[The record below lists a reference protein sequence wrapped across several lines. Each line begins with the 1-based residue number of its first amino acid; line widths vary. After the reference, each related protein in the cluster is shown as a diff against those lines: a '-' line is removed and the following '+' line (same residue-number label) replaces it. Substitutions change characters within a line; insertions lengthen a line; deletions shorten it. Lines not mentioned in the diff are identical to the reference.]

1 MSMNE
6 RLFGRK
12 PLHRSSARVQ
22 RTLAATVLIAGLLV
36 LVPSR
41 AIWRGVDLFAII
53 QSQEVN
59 VVGYLAASL
68 VFATFCMRSMSGLR
82 SMALASN
89 LAFIA
94 YGYLADLMPVLL
106 LHAVLLPVNVYRLA
120 QLLRIDLLK

>member
-1 MSMNE
+1 MSVNE

-12 PLHRSSARVQ
+12 PLNRSSALVQ

-106 LHAVLLPVNVYRLA
+106 LHAVLLPVNVYRLS
-120 QLLRIDLLK
+120 QLLRIDLPK

>member
-1 MSMNE
+1 MSVNE

-12 PLHRSSARVQ
+12 PLNRSSALVQ

-53 QSQEVN
+53 QCQEVN

-68 VFATFCMRSMSGLR
+68 VLVTFCMRS
-82 SMALASN
+82 
-89 LAFIA
+89 
-94 YGYLADLMPVLL
+94 
-106 LHAVLLPVNVYRLA
+106 
-120 QLLRIDLLK
+120 